1 MAKIII
7 ETTPEEQ
14 AKVLKVLESLKGE
27 VTPVSA
33 IACMAGLS
41 QSRTR
46 YVLVDLVDSGKVE
59 KVAHKAF
66 NKYYVRYSYNV
77 L

>member
-27 VTPVSA
+27 VTPVST
-33 IACMAGLS
+33 IATMSGLS
-41 QSRTR
+41 QSRAR
-46 YVLVDLVDSGKVE
+46 YVLVDLVDNGKIE

-66 NKYYVRYSYNV
+66 NKHYVRYSYNV